1 MFVIRFRNKLT
12 IHFVHFYESCMGK
25 INPTQFLSI
34 LNLAV
39 LEAGLLL
46 FFLFL
51 HHIFTIFIYIYIY
64 IYIKY
69 VVGKLDGE
77 FKTHE
82 KT

>member
-1 MFVIRFRNKLT
+1 
-12 IHFVHFYESCMGK
+12 MGK

-46 FFLFL
+46 LFLFL
-51 HHIFTIFIYIYIY
+51 HRIFTTYIYIY

>member
-1 MFVIRFRNKLT
+1 
-12 IHFVHFYESCMGK
+12 MGK

-51 HHIFTIFIYIYIY
+51 HHIFTTYIY